1 MVLKMRK
8 SDFDMDTVTNIILN
22 NEYDLH
28 EKEEKIES
36 PKEENYKKIN
46 KYENNK
52 KKSKHAKNIENTKKD
67 SCR

>member
-36 PKEENYKKIN
+36 PKEENMYM
-46 KYENNK
+46 ETAARQA
-52 KKSKHAKNIENTKKD
+52 SVPTD
-67 SCR
+67 

>member
-28 EKEEKIES
+28 EKEEKIE
-36 PKEENYKKIN
+36 I
-46 KYENNK
+46 
-52 KKSKHAKNIENTKKD
+52 AKNMLKENFDISMISKITNLTEEEITALEEE
-67 SCR
+67 

>member
-28 EKEEKIES
+28 EKEEKIEIS
-36 PKEENYKKIN
+36 IE
-46 KYENNK
+46 KY
-52 KKSKHAKNIENTKKD
+52 
-67 SCR
+67 